1 MTDNNPLTKD
11 DLTDVL
17 AEFFH
22 GRLKP
27 EFETIDEQFVMVNK
41 RFDKVES
48 RLDKVDNRLS
58 NVETEL
64 MGAKDEIRG
73 LKADLSVTLT
83 RKEFGE
89 LKTKV
94 YRHHPLN

>member
-1 MTDNNPLTKD
+1 MTDNKPLTKD

-27 EFETIDEQFVMVNK
+27 EFEAIDQ

-48 RLDKVDNRLS
+48 RLDKV
-58 NVETEL
+58 ETEL
-64 MGAKDEIRG
+64 MGVKDEIRG
-73 LKADLSVTLT
+73 LKADLSDTLT

-94 YRHHPLN
+94 YRHHPSN